1 MSATALLR
9 SHAPLGSLEETAIRR
24 LREALV
30 TDRAAQASQLA
41 ENQATVSAL
50 TGQRDVDS
58 LLEREIAEASV
69 AHARDAIEDI
79 DDAIASMDTGTY
91 GVCESCGTPIP
102 LERLEAV
109 PRARCCVTCSGQS
122 AGRRR

>member
-9 SHAPLGSLEETAIRR
+9 SHDPLGGLDETAIRQ

-30 TDRAAQASQLA
+30 ADRATQTSLAA
-41 ENQATVSAL
+41 ENQRTASAL

-79 DDAIASMDTGTY
+79 DRAIASLDAGTY
-91 GVCESCGTPIP
+91 GLCESCSTPIP
-102 LERLEAV
+102 LERLKAV
-109 PRARCCVTCSGQS
+109 PRARRCVACTSPS
-122 AGRRR
+122 EARRR

>member
-9 SHAPLGSLEETAIRR
+9 SHAPLGILDETAIRR

-30 TDRAAQASQLA
+30 ADRAAQASQLA

-79 DDAIASMDTGTY
+79 DDAIASMDTGMY

-122 AGRRR
+122 AGCRR